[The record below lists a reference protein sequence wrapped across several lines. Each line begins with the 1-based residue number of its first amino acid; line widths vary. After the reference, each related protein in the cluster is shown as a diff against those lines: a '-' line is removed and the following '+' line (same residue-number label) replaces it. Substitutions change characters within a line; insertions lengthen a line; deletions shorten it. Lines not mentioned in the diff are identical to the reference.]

1 MLVNLIVQSLVPVVD
16 YVIDCLYNRAC
27 CLILVVDVD
36 YSKFHFLLTVP
47 LAYVVGLIIHTVIWS
62 YLFPRLQSR
71 LQYQFSL
78 LSNNYLHSVQRN
90 AKALKH

>member
-1 MLVNLIVQSLVPVVD
+1 MEVNLIVQSLVPVVD

-71 LQYQFSL
+71 LPPLGAEKCNGTQ
-78 LSNNYLHSVQRN
+78 
-90 AKALKH
+90 ALDMLQWT